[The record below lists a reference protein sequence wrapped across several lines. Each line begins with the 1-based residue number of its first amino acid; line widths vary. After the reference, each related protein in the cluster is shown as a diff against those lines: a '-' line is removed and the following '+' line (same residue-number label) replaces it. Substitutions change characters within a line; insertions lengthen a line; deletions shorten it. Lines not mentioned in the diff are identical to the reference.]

1 MNFEW
6 KPRLTPRKFCHF
18 NCLIKISCYSLAT
31 KVFPLLTIKG
41 LSNTLYRQATCV
53 ISIALNLIS
62 LLQYCYWLY
71 YGITSYS
78 IIYISIQSVDSTIYG
93 AVVRDS
99 WYLNASVRPIY
110 TLSVYSA
117 GECIFTCNLDET
129 QMGQDIL
136 H

>member
-1 MNFEW
+1 M
-6 KPRLTPRKFCHF
+6 
-18 NCLIKISCYSLAT
+18 
-31 KVFPLLTIKG
+31 VFPLLTIKG
-41 LSNTLYRQATCV
+41 LSNTLYRQATYV
-53 ISIALNLIS
+53 ISIHLNLIP

-71 YGITSYS
+71 YSVTSYS

-99 WYLNASVRPIY
+99 WYLNASVQPIY

-117 GECIFTCNLDET
+117 GESIFACNLDET
-129 QMGQDIL
+129 QMSQDIP